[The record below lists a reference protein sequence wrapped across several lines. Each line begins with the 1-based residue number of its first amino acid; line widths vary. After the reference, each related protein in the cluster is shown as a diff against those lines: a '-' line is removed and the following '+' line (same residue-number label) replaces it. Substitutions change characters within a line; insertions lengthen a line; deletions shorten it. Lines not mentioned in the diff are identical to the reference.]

1 MKKSVLL
8 LLTLVLLFGG
18 TGWAEGAPAPEF
30 TISSFSPEG
39 TVKGKPSVKVTFSQP
54 AVPKEQVGKAAPAD
68 TMPLSFTPAIAGSGK
83 WTDQS
88 TFLFTP
94 SRPLASATAFL
105 ATASPSLR
113 DLKGRPLSG
122 RQIFRFSTE
131 ELKLLSA
138 QQTDVN
144 QEGRIAVELS
154 FNLPVSPYRLRGFL
168 GLHDENDK
176 EIDYTLY
183 GNSPARRVTFATAP
197 FDGKTIGVSIV
208 PGLMSDAGPLGMEK
222 PVYKEIPVTRKLV
235 VTGAYGDSRYPEKSA
250 LRVDTSVGVDI
261 ARAAKFVV
269 LSPSIPFTVEPGYS
283 GFSIL
288 ADFKPRERYT
298 LTLQKGLPSR
308 DGTKLEGEYKKA
320 VIFPDLYPQITFPSA
335 GTFLSPA
342 SDLRIPL
349 ETVNI
354 EEVDLNLWRVY
365 ENNIPV
371 ALTISD
377 YSIPR
382 DLARRTASKSARPE
396 GSLNTPVRRAIDLQE
411 LAGEEKGVFLLTASD
426 GGGQYWGEAEQLVAV
441 TDLGIVARVWPDG
454 ITLWVNSIAGGKP
467 VGGGKV
473 KIYSKSNQ
481 LLASGET
488 DENGLWAF
496 RKDAPWEDQLQPLIA
511 TVEKDEDL
519 SFLKFDGNLL
529 SDSGFDTGGRPWNR
543 GYEAF
548 LFPSRGVFRPGE
560 EVFFSTVVRNSRFL
574 PPETFPVIYV
584 VRSSLGKEVARGTA
598 MLSPE
603 GMAVFS
609 AVLSNVTPTG
619 VYSALVALP
628 GEEKNPLGRA
638 EFFVEDF
645 VAPRLAVTAGA
656 SASSVKPGETVTLDI
671 SSEWLFGAPAAELP
685 FEAEVRVRPV
695 PFAPSGWE
703 AYSFGDPEKTFEP
716 TVDFLGDGTLDASG
730 KGQIPYTAPDEWSP
744 PSAVELTFVVRVME
758 EGGRWV
764 PTALTLP
771 FHPYPV
777 YLGIEKP
784 RDDPAPGREAAFA
797 VAAVSPEGTPSPLS
811 TAKATLYRVSRHY
824 NLVRVGNQTRNQMQQ
839 ELVLQSEQTV
849 PLREGRGTVSFTPPS
864 SGEYLLR
871 IADEA
876 SGSAASYSF
885 YAWAPW
891 GSETAGGS
899 TLLDRIEIR
908 ADRESYAPGETASV
922 TFRAPFKGNV
932 LVTAET
938 DREILRRVLTIDGG
952 EGTIDIPV
960 TAEMIPNFYVSA
972 WVLRPVLEG
981 EPWGNHRALG
991 IASLKVERKET
1002 RLTVD
1007 LEAPERAAPLEP
1019 LTVRGKLTDGTGNP
1033 RKGEVVLYLVDEGI
1047 LSLTNYAT
1055 PDPWAFF
1062 MSRRAAGVA
1071 VFDIY
1076 DQLLPLE
1083 ARSTPLLKTGGGEG
1097 EDAMAALR
1105 AGLSPVSA
1113 KARRVLSLFAGKIA
1127 TDENGIFS
1135 AEFSLPEF
1143 SGRARLMAVAA
1154 AGDAFGK
1161 GEKSI
1166 TLARDVTAE
1175 LSLPR
1180 AVSPGDDFTVSLE
1193 LFSAGEEPK
1202 NVTVSASVDGPLALA
1217 GKREFLAQL
1226 DPKTP
1231 RMLFS
1236 LRLKAGETAGVARL
1250 TLTTEWGGNSYSEET
1265 EIAVRPPW
1273 PPISLSGSGLLREG
1287 EDRVI
1292 TLPRKWFPGTEEGQ
1306 LLLSDFPTLDL
1317 LGAVS
1322 FLMTYP
1328 YGCLE
1333 QTVSGAWPLLVLPDL
1348 AAEVDPELV
1357 NEEERAAAL
1366 GGVLRK
1372 ISALQLPGG
1381 AFAAWPGN
1389 SEAAP
1394 WVSIYTTHFL
1404 TEAKKSGAPVPEDL
1418 MESALSWVRQFLPSL
1433 PENDTEEALAE
1444 NLTLKAYASYV
1455 LALAGEA
1462 PLGWMAHIGENRPL
1476 LRNSGA
1482 VFLAGAYALSLN
1494 SSEPLRE
1501 LGTLPPPLRRGAD
1514 STFESSSRTD
1524 ALRLLLW
1531 TAVDPLSPAAAEL
1544 ALPLLEEGRK
1554 SAWGTTQQNAMA
1566 VLALGR
1572 WLEKTRSARKPF
1584 EAALKE
1590 SSGAV
1595 IAAFSDGKRL
1605 SLNLAD
1611 LPQGP
1616 LTLTLTGEG
1625 TAYYAW
1631 TAGGVPEV
1639 SPPAASNG
1647 LSIKRTWKNREGKV
1661 ISKGTP
1667 VEQGER
1673 IEVTLSL
1680 TPTAPLKDLVVIDI
1694 LPGGMEIENPRLS
1707 AGAEGEEV
1715 YRGIRAE
1722 RRDDRLLLFIDRADK
1737 PLEYKYLLR
1746 AVTRGTFTVP
1756 PLAAEGMYAPDVQA
1770 LTGSGTV
1777 VIR

>member
-1 MKKSVLL
+1 MKKSIFWLL
-8 LLTLVLLFGG
+8 ALVLVFGG
-18 TGWAEGAPAPEF
+18 TGWSEGAPSPEF
-30 TISSFSPEG
+30 TILSFSPEG
-39 TVKGKPSVKVTFSQP
+39 TVKGKPSVKVTFSQA
-54 AVPKEQVGKAAPAD
+54 AVPKEIVGKASAPEK
-68 TMPLSFTPAIAGSGK
+68 MPLSFSPAIAGTGK

-94 SRPLASATAFL
+94 SRPLTSATPYL
-105 ATASPSLR
+105 ATADPSLR

-122 RQIFRFSTE
+122 KQAFKFSTE
-131 ELKLLSA
+131 ELKLLSV
-138 QQTDVN
+138 QQTDVTKERSILL
-144 QEGRIAVELS
+144 QLA

-168 GLHDENDK
+168 GLHDENRNA
-176 EIDYTLY
+176 IGYTPY
-183 GNSPARRVTFATAP
+183 GNAPAQRVTVATAP
-197 FDGKTIGVSIV
+197 FDGKKIALSIV
-208 PGLMSDAGPLGMEK
+208 PGLTSDAGPLGIET
-222 PVYKEIPVTRKLV
+222 PVRQEVAVTRKLV

-250 LRVDTSVGVDI
+250 VRVDTSVGVDI
-261 ARAAKFVV
+261 SKAAKFVV
-269 LSPSIPFTVEPGYS
+269 LSPSIPFTVEPEYS

-288 ADFKPRERYT
+288 ADFKPRDRYT
-298 LTLQKGLPSR
+298 VTLLKGLPSR
-308 DGTKLEGEYKKA
+308 DGTKLEEEYKKA

-342 SDLRIPL
+342 ADLRIPL

-354 EEVDLNLWRVY
+354 EEVNLNLWRVY

-371 ALTISD
+371 ALTIND

-382 DLARRTASKSARPE
+382 DLTRRTASKTARPE
-396 GSLNTPVRRAIDLQE
+396 GTLNTPVRRAIDLRE
-411 LAGEEKGVFLLTASD
+411 LAGKEKGVFLVTASD
-426 GGGQYWGEAEQLVAV
+426 GGGQFWGEAEQLVAV

-454 ITLWVNSIAGGKP
+454 ITVWVNSIAGGKP
-467 VGGGKV
+467 VPGSRVKV
-473 KIYSKSNQ
+473 YSKSNQ

-488 DENGLWAF
+488 DKNGLWAF
-496 RKDAPWEDQLQPLIA
+496 RRESPWDDQLQPLIA

-574 PPETFPVIYV
+574 PPESFPLIYV

-603 GMAVFS
+603 GMAIFS
-609 AVLSNVTPTG
+609 AVLSNATPTG
-619 VYSALVALP
+619 VYSAVVALP
-628 GEEKNPLGRA
+628 GEEKNPLGRT

-645 VAPRLAVTAGA
+645 VAPRLAVKAVPN
-656 SASSVKPGETVTLDI
+656 ASSVKPGETVTFDI
-671 SSEWLFGAPAAELP
+671 SSDWLFGAPASELP
-685 FEAEVRVRPV
+685 FEGEVRVRPAS
-695 PFAPSGWE
+695 FAPPGWE
-703 AYSFGDPEKTFEP
+703 AYTFGDPEKTFEP
-716 TVDFLGDGTLDASG
+716 TVDFLGDGKLDASG
-730 KGQIPYTAPDEWSP
+730 KGQLSYTGPKEWSP
-744 PSAVELTFVVRVME
+744 PSALELTFVVRVME

-771 FHPYPV
+771 FHPYSV

-784 RDDPAPGREAAFA
+784 RDDPAPGRETVFS
-797 VAAVSPEGTPSPLS
+797 VAAVSPDGSPSPLS
-811 TAKATLYRVSRHY
+811 SAKASLYSVTRHY
-824 NLVRVGNQTRNQMQQ
+824 NLVRTGNQTRTQVQR
-839 ELVLQSEQTV
+839 ELALQAEQTV
-849 PLREGRGTVSFTPPS
+849 PLREGAGKVAFTPPS

-871 IADEA
+871 IDDEA
-876 SGSAASYSF
+876 TGSAASHSF

-891 GSETAGGS
+891 GTEAAGGS
-899 TLLDRIEIR
+899 SLLDRIEIR
-908 ADRESYAPGETASV
+908 PDRETYAPGDTASV
-922 TFRAPFKGNV
+922 TFRAPFRGNL

-938 DREILRRVLTIDGG
+938 DHEILRRVLTIDGG
-952 EGTIDIPV
+952 EGTIEIPV

-972 WVLRPVLEG
+972 WVLRPVVEG

-1019 LTVRGKLTDGTGNP
+1019 LNVKGQLTDGAGQP

-1062 MSRRAAGVA
+1062 MSRRAAGVS

-1113 KARRVLSLFAGKIA
+1113 KARNILSLFAGRVA
-1127 TDENGIFS
+1127 TDENGAFS
-1135 AEFSLPEF
+1135 AVFSLPEF
-1143 SGRARLMAVAA
+1143 SGRARLMAVAV
-1154 AGDAFGK
+1154 AGEAFGK
-1161 GEKSI
+1161 GEKAI

-1180 AVSPGDDFTVSLE
+1180 AVAPGDDFTVSLE
-1193 LFSAGEEPK
+1193 LFSAGEQPK
-1202 NVTVSASVDGPLALA
+1202 KVTVSAAVSGPLALA
-1217 GKREFLAQL
+1217 GKREFLAEL

-1231 RMLFS
+1231 KALFS
-1236 LRLKAGETAGVARL
+1236 LRLKAAETAGVARL
-1250 TLTTEWGGNSYSEET
+1250 TLTTAWDGNSFVEET
-1265 EIAVRPPW
+1265 ELAVRPPW
-1273 PPISLSGSGLLREG
+1273 PPISLSGSGVLRQG
-1287 EDRVI
+1287 ADTVI
-1292 TLPRKWFPGTEEGQ
+1292 AVPRKWFPGTEEGQ
-1306 LLLSDFPTLDL
+1306 LLLSDFPSLDL
-1317 LGAVS
+1317 LGAAS
-1322 FLMTYP
+1322 FLMSYP

-1348 AAEVDPELV
+1348 VAEVDSELV
-1357 NEEERAAAL
+1357 NEGERETAL
-1366 GGVLRK
+1366 AGVLRK

-1381 AFAAWPGN
+1381 AFAAWPGKG
-1389 SEAAP
+1389 EPAP
-1394 WVSIYTTHFL
+1394 WGSIYTTHFL
-1404 TEAKKSGAPVPEDL
+1404 VEAKKSGTRVPDDL
-1418 MESALSWVRQFLPSL
+1418 MDGALSWVRQFLTSL
-1433 PENDTEEALAE
+1433 PENDSEEALAE
-1444 NLTLKAYASYV
+1444 NMTLKAYASYV

-1462 PLGWMAHIGENRPL
+1462 PLGWMAHIGENRTH

-1494 SSEPLRE
+1494 SSEPLKE
-1501 LGTLPPPLRRGAD
+1501 LGTLPPALRKGSD
-1514 STFESSSRTD
+1514 STFESSSRTNS
-1524 ALRLLLW
+1524 LKLLLW
-1531 TAVDPLSPAAAEL
+1531 TAVDPLSSTAAEL
-1544 ALPLLEEGRK
+1544 ALPLLEEARK
-1554 SAWGTTQQNAMA
+1554 SAWSTTQQNAMA

-1572 WLEKTRSARKPF
+1572 WLERTRSARKPF
-1584 EAALKE
+1584 EAVLKD
-1590 SSGAV
+1590 SSGAE

-1616 LTLTLTGEG
+1616 LTLTLAGEG

-1639 SPPAASNG
+1639 SPPAASRG
-1647 LSIKRTWKNREGKV
+1647 LSIKRTWKNRAGKV

-1667 VEQGER
+1667 VDQGER

-1680 TPTAPLKDLVVIDI
+1680 APAAPLKDFVVIDI

-1707 AGAEGEEV
+1707 GGAEEEKALA
-1715 YRGIRAE
+1715 GIRAE

-1737 PLEYKYLLR
+1737 PLEYRYLLR

>member
-68 TMPLSFTPAIAGSGK
+68 TMPLSFTPAIAGTGK

-320 VIFPDLYPQITFPSA
+320 VIFPDLYPQITFPSV

-609 AVLSNVTPTG
+609 TVLSNVTPTG

-891 GSETAGGS
+891 GSATAGGS

-972 WVLRPVLEG
+972 WVLRPVKEG

-1033 RKGEVVLYLVDEGI
+1033 GKGRSSSISWTRGF
-1047 LSLTNYAT
+1047 SPSRTTQPLTPGPSSCPGGRRGSPSSTSTTSFCPSRPAARPSSKREAARGKT
-1055 PDPWAFF
+1055 PWRP
-1062 MSRRAAGVA
+1062 
-1071 VFDIY
+1071 
-1076 DQLLPLE
+1076 
-1083 ARSTPLLKTGGGEG
+1083 
-1097 EDAMAALR
+1097 
-1105 AGLSPVSA
+1105 
-1113 KARRVLSLFAGKIA
+1113 
-1127 TDENGIFS
+1127 
-1135 AEFSLPEF
+1135 
-1143 SGRARLMAVAA
+1143 SGRAFPPCRRKPAGFSPSLREKSPPTRTESFQRSSPSPNSA
-1154 AGDAFGK
+1154 AGHASWPWQRRETPSAR
-1161 GEKSI
+1161 EKSI

-1217 GKREFLAQL
+1217 GKGSFSPSSIRDAQDAFLPPSESRRNRRGRPPHPHHGMGGQFLLRGDGDRCPSPLAAHLPQRL
-1226 DPKTP
+1226 RPSARGGGQGDHPAPEVVP
-1231 RMLFS
+1231 RHRGGAASS
-1236 LRLKAGETAGVARL
+1236 LRL
-1250 TLTTEWGGNSYSEET
+1250 
-1265 EIAVRPPW
+1265 PHP
-1273 PPISLSGSGLLREG
+1273 
-1287 EDRVI
+1287 
-1292 TLPRKWFPGTEEGQ
+1292 
-1306 LLLSDFPTLDL
+1306 
-1317 LGAVS
+1317 
-1322 FLMTYP
+1322 
-1328 YGCLE
+1328 
-1333 QTVSGAWPLLVLPDL
+1333 
-1348 AAEVDPELV
+1348 
-1357 NEEERAAAL
+1357 
-1366 GGVLRK
+1366 
-1372 ISALQLPGG
+1372 
-1381 AFAAWPGN
+1381 
-1389 SEAAP
+1389 
-1394 WVSIYTTHFL
+1394 
-1404 TEAKKSGAPVPEDL
+1404 
-1418 MESALSWVRQFLPSL
+1418 
-1433 PENDTEEALAE
+1433 
-1444 NLTLKAYASYV
+1444 
-1455 LALAGEA
+1455 
-1462 PLGWMAHIGENRPL
+1462 
-1476 LRNSGA
+1476 
-1482 VFLAGAYALSLN
+1482 
-1494 SSEPLRE
+1494 
-1501 LGTLPPPLRRGAD
+1501 
-1514 STFESSSRTD
+1514 
-1524 ALRLLLW
+1524 
-1531 TAVDPLSPAAAEL
+1531 
-1544 ALPLLEEGRK
+1544 
-1554 SAWGTTQQNAMA
+1554 
-1566 VLALGR
+1566 
-1572 WLEKTRSARKPF
+1572 
-1584 EAALKE
+1584 
-1590 SSGAV
+1590 
-1595 IAAFSDGKRL
+1595 
-1605 SLNLAD
+1605 
-1611 LPQGP
+1611 
-1616 LTLTLTGEG
+1616 
-1625 TAYYAW
+1625 
-1631 TAGGVPEV
+1631 
-1639 SPPAASNG
+1639 
-1647 LSIKRTWKNREGKV
+1647 
-1661 ISKGTP
+1661 
-1667 VEQGER
+1667 
-1673 IEVTLSL
+1673 
-1680 TPTAPLKDLVVIDI
+1680 
-1694 LPGGMEIENPRLS
+1694 
-1707 AGAEGEEV
+1707 
-1715 YRGIRAE
+1715 
-1722 RRDDRLLLFIDRADK
+1722 
-1737 PLEYKYLLR
+1737 
-1746 AVTRGTFTVP
+1746 
-1756 PLAAEGMYAPDVQA
+1756 
-1770 LTGSGTV
+1770 
-1777 VIR
+1777 

>member
-1 MKKSVLL
+1 PDV
-8 LLTLVLLFGG
+8 
-18 TGWAEGAPAPEF
+18 
-30 TISSFSPEG
+30 
-39 TVKGKPSVKVTFSQP
+39 TVG
-54 AVPKEQVGKAAPAD
+54 
-68 TMPLSFTPAIAGSGK
+68 
-83 WTDQS
+83 
-88 TFLFTP
+88 
-94 SRPLASATAFL
+94 
-105 ATASPSLR
+105 
-113 DLKGRPLSG
+113 
-122 RQIFRFSTE
+122 
-131 ELKLLSA
+131 
-138 QQTDVN
+138 
-144 QEGRIAVELS
+144 
-154 FNLPVSPYRLRGFL
+154 
-168 GLHDENDK
+168 
-176 EIDYTLY
+176 
-183 GNSPARRVTFATAP
+183 TAP
-197 FDGKTIGVSIV
+197 FDGKVIGVSIV
-208 PGLMSDAGPLGMEK
+208 PGLMSDAGPLGIEK
-222 PVYKEIPVTRKLV
+222 PMYKEIAVTRKFV
-235 VTGAYGDSRYPEKSA
+235 VTGTYGESRYPEKSSIT
-250 LRVDTSVGVDI
+250 VNTSVGVDI
-261 ARAAKFVV
+261 SKAAKFIT

-288 ADFKPRERYT
+288 GDFKPRDRYT
-298 LTLQKGLPSR
+298 VTVLKGLPSR
-308 DGTKLEGEYKKA
+308 DGMKLEAEYKKA

-342 SDLRIPL
+342 ADLRIPL

-354 EEVDLNLWRVY
+354 EEVNLNLWRVY

-371 ALTISD
+371 ALTIND

-382 DLARRTASKSARPE
+382 DLTRRTTTKTARPE
-396 GSLNTPVRRAIDLQE
+396 GSLNTPVRRAIDLRE
-411 LAGEEKGVFLLTASD
+411 LAGQEKGVFLVTASD
-426 GGGQYWGEAEQLVAV
+426 AGGQYWGEAEQLVAV
-441 TDLGIVARVWPDG
+441 TDLGIVARLWPDG
-454 ITLWVNSIAGGKP
+454 ITVWVNSIAAGKP
-467 VGGGKV
+467 VPGSKV

-488 DENGLWAF
+488 DEKGLWAF
-496 RKDAPWEDQLQPLIA
+496 RKDSPWEDQLQPLIA

-560 EVFFSTVVRNSRFL
+560 EIFFSTVVRNSRFL
-574 PPETFPVIYV
+574 PPESFPVIYV

-609 AVLSNVTPTG
+609 AVLSNATPTG
-619 VYSALVALP
+619 VYSAVVALP

-645 VAPRLAVTAGA
+645 VAPRLAVKAVPN
-656 SASSVKPGETVTLDI
+656 ASSVKPGETVTLDI
-671 SSEWLFGAPAAELP
+671 TSEWLFGAPAAELP
-685 FEAEVRVRPV
+685 FEGEVRVRSSL
-695 PFAPSGWE
+695 FAPSGWE

-716 TVDFLGDGTLDASG
+716 TVDFLGDGKLDPAG
-730 KGQIPYTAPDEWSP
+730 KGQLSWTGPEEWSP

-764 PTALTLP
+764 PTALSLP

-784 RDDPAPGREAAFA
+784 QNDPTPGKETTFA
-797 VAAVSPEGTPSPLS
+797 VAAVSPEGTPSPLPS
-811 TAKATLYRVSRHY
+811 VKASLYSVSRHY
-824 NLVRVGNQTRNQMQQ
+824 NLVRTGNQTRTQVQR

-849 PLREGRGTVSFTPPS
+849 PLKEGRGKVTFTPPS

-871 IADEA
+871 IDDEA
-876 SGSAASYSF
+876 SGSAASHSF
-885 YAWAPW
+885 YSWAPW

-908 ADRESYAPGETASV
+908 ADREVYAPGDTATV

-938 DREILRRVLTIDGG
+938 DHEILRRVLTIDGG
-952 EGTIDIPV
+952 EGTIEIPV

-972 WVLRPVLEG
+972 WVIRPVLEG

-1019 LTVRGKLTDGTGNP
+1019 LTVKGQLTDGAGKP

-1062 MSRRAAGVA
+1062 MSRRAAGVS

-1083 ARSTPLLKTGGGEG
+1083 ARSTPLLRTGGGEG

-1113 KARRVLSLFAGKIA
+1113 KARRVLSLFAGSIT
-1127 TDENGIFS
+1127 TDDKGAFT

-1143 SGRARLMAVAA
+1143 SGRARLMAVAV

-1161 GEKSI
+1161 GEKAI

-1180 AVSPGDDFTVSLE
+1180 AVSPGDDFTLFLE
-1193 LFSAGEEPK
+1193 LFSAGDEPK
-1202 NVTVSASVDGPLALA
+1202 EVTVSVSVSGPLTLA
-1217 GKREFLAQL
+1217 GKKEFLVEL
-1226 DPKTP
+1226 GPKNP
-1231 RMLFS
+1231 KALFS
-1236 LRLKAGETAGVARL
+1236 LRLKAAETAGVARL
-1250 TLTTEWGGNSYSEET
+1250 TLTTAWDGNSYVEET
-1265 EIAVRPPW
+1265 ELAVRPPW
-1273 PPISLSGSGLLREG
+1273 PPISLSGSGVLRKG
-1287 EDRVI
+1287 EEKVV
-1292 TLPRKWFPGTEEGQ
+1292 TLPRNWFPGTEEGQ
-1306 LLLSDFPTLDL
+1306 LLLSDFPSLDL

-1322 FLMTYP
+1322 FLMAYP

-1348 AAEVDPELV
+1348 VAELDSELV
-1357 NEEERAAAL
+1357 NEGERENAL
-1366 GGVLRK
+1366 AGVLRK
-1372 ISALQLPGG
+1372 ISALQLSGG
-1381 AFAAWPGN
+1381 GFVAWPGN
-1389 SEAAP
+1389 SGAAP

-1404 TEAKKSGAPVPEDL
+1404 VEARKSGTQVPEDL
-1418 MESALSWVRQFLPSL
+1418 MEGALSWVRQFLPSL
-1433 PENDTEEALAE
+1433 PENDTEEALSE
-1444 NLTLKAYASYV
+1444 NMTLKAYASYV

-1462 PLGWMAHIGENRPL
+1462 PLGWMAHIGENRTL

-1482 VFLAGAYALSLN
+1482 IFLAGSYAVSLN
-1494 SSEPLRE
+1494 SSEPLKE
-1501 LGTLPPPLRRGAD
+1501 LGTLPPALRKGSH
-1514 STFESSSRTD
+1514 STFESSSRTNS
-1524 ALRLLLW
+1524 LKLLLW
-1531 TAVDPLSPAAAEL
+1531 AAVDPLSPTAAEL
-1544 ALPLLEEGRK
+1544 ALPLLKEARK

-1572 WLEKTRSARKPF
+1572 WLERTRSARKPF
-1584 EAALKE
+1584 QAVLKD
-1590 SSGAV
+1590 SSGAE

-1616 LTLTLTGEG
+1616 LTLALTGEG

-1639 SPPAASNG
+1639 SPPAASRG
-1647 LSIKRTWKNREGKV
+1647 LSIKRTWKNRAGKV

-1667 VEQGER
+1667 VDQGER

-1680 TPTAPLKDLVVIDI
+1680 TPAAPLKDLVVIDI

-1707 AGAEGEEV
+1707 GGAEEEEA

-1722 RRDDRLLLFIDRADK
+1722 RRDDRLLLFVDSVDK
-1737 PLEYKYLLR
+1737 PLEYRYLLR